1 MASIAYAYARN
12 VAEVG
17 GNRAEPTGMPER
29 RVHARSAENEYRR
42 FALEEGA
49 DYGVRSGFRRRG
61 QSSVQ

>member
-1 MASIAYAYARN
+1 M
-12 VAEVG
+12 AEVG